1 MATLHVVVYKHAVTG
16 DDMIQVL
23 VNGFCEMEREA
34 DFNGYCVV
42 CAFLDS
48 LVEMCVITHEQREAK
63 INRLKKLLD
72 IE

>member
-1 MATLHVVVYKHAVTG
+1 MATLHVIVTNETIKVV
-16 DDMIQVL
+16 
-23 VNGFCEMEREA
+23 VNGFCEMEREG

-48 LVEMCVITHEQREAK
+48 LVEMSVITHEQRDAK
-63 INRLKKLLD
+63 IQRLKKVLD

>member
-34 DFNGYCVV
+34 DFSGYCVV

>member
-1 MATLHVVVYKHAVTG
+1 MATLHVIIYKHAVTG

-23 VNGFCEMEREA
+23 INGFCEMEREA
-34 DFNGYCVV
+34 DFNGHCIV

-48 LVEMCVITHEQREAK
+48 LVEMGVITHEQREAK
-63 INRLKKLLD
+63 IQRLKKVLD

>member
-1 MATLHVVVYKHAVTG
+1 MATLHVVVIDESIKV
-16 DDMIQVL
+16 M
-23 VNGFCEMEREA
+23 VNGFCEMERES
-34 DFNGYCVV
+34 DFNGYCIV

-63 INRLKKLLD
+63 IRRLKKVLD